1 MIGLPKNLENP
12 LRRLLDACEN
22 AASELE
28 RLRML
33 KEYELSVAVKY
44 DNGDPYLE
52 ERPRS
57 TE

>member
-28 RLRML
+28 SLRML
-33 KEYELSVAVKY
+33 REHELGVSVGYEN
-44 DNGDPYLE
+44 DTPYIQ
-52 ERPRS
+52 ERPLR